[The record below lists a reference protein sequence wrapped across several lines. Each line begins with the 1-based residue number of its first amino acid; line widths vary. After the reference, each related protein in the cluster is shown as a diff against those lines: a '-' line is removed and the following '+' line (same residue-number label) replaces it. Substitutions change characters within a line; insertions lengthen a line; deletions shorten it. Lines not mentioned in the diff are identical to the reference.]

1 MEIFKRGKLVLRKL
15 GRNETRYFLR
25 AAYKLVMVGQGFRS
39 MVEGVKV
46 VRVSCT
52 DIGCNEER
60 GVTDMKR
67 I

>member
-25 AAYKLVMVGQGFRS
+25 AAYKLVMVGQRFRL
-39 MVEGVKV
+39 VGVKV